1 MIKLATIPSGYKTSK
16 LYSVVPNDGLGD
28 FTFVRTTEATRIN
41 EDGLIEALDA
51 NIPRLDYSKS
61 GCPELLMERAST
73 NLITYSE
80 DASQGILSNCTVQ
93 SGFVSPN
100 GFLSAYKLIED
111 SANSIKLFRA
121 INSTA
126 TTPNN
131 SYASSIFVKKGERT
145 KVRVYAYHL
154 TNQYFYVEYDLT
166 DNSYL
171 GSFGQNSQVDGYAIE
186 DIGDNG
192 WKRITIIGQKNAS
205 YSWDVG
211 VSPLNDNGDLTYLGD
226 GTSGLYIWGAQLEQS
241 TKATSY
247 IPSLL
252 GTATTR
258 AIDRITDLTTIDVT
272 SDDWTLFINADYTD
286 LNFSFGCISINDGD
300 DDNNLRIMNIESSEE
315 VRVTN
320 RVGGTGVNN
329 YNIFYGTWGY
339 KLKIGIVS
347 TSNGIDIYVNGQ
359 LASSQTAGRIDM
371 SGMTNIGLTDGSGD
385 NFLGRL
391 KDFRY
396 YDTNLSSSELIK
408 LTK

>member
-41 EDGLIEALDA
+41 EDGLIETLDA

-80 DASQGILSNCTVQ
+80 DF
-93 SGFVSPN
+93 SGWINTFSTDTFGAISPS
-100 GFLSAYKLIED
+100 GL
-111 SANSIKLFRA
+111 AN
-121 INSTA
+121 A
-126 TTPNN
+126 TTLTDDGNGGASGNVRIQKNGISINATTVYTFSCFLKPNPNN
-131 SYASSIFVKKGERT
+131 IVEIKTANDDAIRGGTFDLST
-145 KVRVYAYHL
+145 K
-154 TNQYFYVEYDLT
+154 TFT
-166 DNSYL
+166 
-171 GSFGQNSQVDGYAIE
+171 
-186 DIGDNG
+186 
-192 WKRITIIGQKNAS
+192 
-205 YSWDVG
+205 
-211 VSPLNDNGDLTYLGD
+211 PLNSETGNIELISNDWYKVYVTWTSGSDTSIALRVGFPNITRD
-226 GTSGLYIWGAQLEQS
+226 GTNSFILWGTQLEQS

-320 RVGGTGVNN
+320 RVGGSGVNN

-359 LASSQTAGRIDM
+359 LASSQTSGRIDM
-371 SGMTNIGLTDGSGD
+371 SGMTNIGFTDGSGD
-385 NFLGRL
+385 NFLGRIS
-391 KDFRY
+391 DFRY
-396 YDTNLSSSELIK
+396 YNTNLSNDDIIK
-408 LTK
+408 LTE

>member
-315 VRVTN
+315 VR
-320 RVGGTGVNN
+320 
-329 YNIFYGTWGY
+329 
-339 KLKIGIVS
+339 
-347 TSNGIDIYVNGQ
+347 SN
-359 LASSQTAGRIDM
+359 
-371 SGMTNIGLTDGSGD
+371 
-385 NFLGRL
+385 
-391 KDFRY
+391 
-396 YDTNLSSSELIK
+396 
-408 LTK
+408 